1 MAAKKIK
8 EMNKA
13 ELQEYFAERYRKQ
26 NAAASMRYD
35 RISVVL
41 PIGTKDRIKATG
53 QSINDFVSSAVLAAL
68 EQSEGL
74 ATTQDPDPDPE
85 QPNDLPWN
93 NL

>member
-1 MAAKKIK
+1 MAQKKIK
-8 EMNKA
+8 EMNKI

-41 PIGTKDRIKATG
+41 PIGTKKRIVATG
-53 QSINDFVSSAVLAAL
+53 EKINEFASSAILAAL

>member
-1 MAAKKIK
+1 
-8 EMNKA
+8 
-13 ELQEYFAERYRKQ
+13 
-26 NAAASMRYD
+26 MRYD

>member
-1 MAAKKIK
+1 MAQKKIK
-8 EMNKA
+8 EMNKI

-41 PIGTKDRIKATG
+41 PIGTKERIKATG
-53 QSINDFVSSAVLAAL
+53 QSINDFVSSAVLASL

-74 ATTQDPDPDPE
+74 ADPKNPDPE
-85 QPNDLPWN
+85 QLNDLPWN